1 MVLFTASNISAPS
14 NTYKI
19 TQETV
24 STDASGSLLNLAS
37 LSVIP
42 SLTAPT
48 FVSLNTTVSQSG
60 TVSNQ
65 KNTISFSTSAVN
77 LFMSD
82 GTTNTIFDSVY
93 TGLNVLEFMMSR
105 NQYYLMGSDDV
116 MIINVDGVKLLILE
130 TTFMNQ
136 KLMNSFSFHYI
147 RGKVRCI
154 HRNLATVMNLTDALI
169 SVGYKK
175 STSTALANNFDLQE
189 TLVDGDR
196 PSIQIFDLNYVANP
210 SSSTAGSLLEDN
222 TPINYN

>member
-1 MVLFTASNISAPS
+1 MVLFTANNMLAPS

-19 TQETV
+19 QTQTV
-24 STDASGSLLNLAS
+24 STDTSGNLLNLFS

-48 FVSLNTTVSQSG
+48 YVSLSTTVSQSG
-60 TVSNQ
+60 TAATNSS
-65 KNTISFSTSAVN
+65 TINLSPSAFN
-77 LFMSD
+77 LIMSD

-93 TGLNVLEFMMSR
+93 TGFNTLEFMVSR
-105 NQYYLMGSDDV
+105 NQYYLMASDDV

-154 HRNLATVMNLTDALI
+154 HRNLATIMDLTDALI

-175 STSTALANNFDLQE
+175 STDVAFANNTDLQE
-189 TLVDGDR
+189 SLTDSNR
-196 PSIQIFDLNYVANP
+196 PRIQVFDLYHSAT
-210 SSSTAGSLLEDN
+210 SGGCKLEDS
-222 TPINYN
+222 PAINYN